1 MTKQTKKQKEI
12 IDEIAMEEQPRTMPY
27 EESVYFLK
35 NGLAILLKGARKDLT
50 VTDLAIIIASILDV
64 SEYEEFAGLLLRLSK
79 HEEKE

>member
-50 VTDLAIIIASILDV
+50 VTDLATIIASVLDV
-64 SEYEEFAGLLLRLSK
+64 SEYEEFAGLLLRLSRY
-79 HEEKE
+79 

>member
-64 SEYEEFAGLLLRLSK
+64 SEYEEFAGLLLRLSYLDT
-79 HEEKE
+79 

>member
-35 NGLAILLKGARKDLT
+35 NGLALLLKSSRKDLSIRDMAT
-50 VTDLAIIIASILDV
+50 ILALVLDS
-64 SEYEEFAGLLLRLSK
+64 SEVEEFIRELRK
-79 HEEKE
+79 EKESIEE